1 MADYDVSCIVST
13 VGLVIPFVVLDGGL
27 PISNA
32 LSATVVWISQRG
44 ISRTLTLESPV
55 SASFIYTTSAHDFRT
70 PMTEEGYLAVRFPG
84 SEFPT
89 QPFTVRIHG
98 HFD

>member
-1 MADYDVSCIVST
+1 MADADISCIVST
-13 VGLVIPFVVLDGGL
+13 VGLVIPFVVLDNGV

-32 LSATVVWISQRG
+32 LSATVIWMSQRG
-44 ISRTLTLESPV
+44 IQRTLTLESPV
-55 SASFIYTTSAHDFRT
+55 SASFIYVTSAEDFRV
-70 PMTEEGYLAVRFPG
+70 PMTEQGYLAVRFTG
-84 SEFPT
+84 AEFPT